1 MGAGP
6 EALLEG
12 GLQEALGAAGHRVHV
27 KIAELPGD
35 AWHAEIQTGF
45 ELMRMLSV
53 AVREAREANRL
64 PIVLAGNCNTAVGT
78 LAGLGAD
85 ATGVVWFD
93 AHADFNTPET
103 TTSGF
108 LDGTALAILTGRC
121 WTQLAATV
129 PDFKPIADARV
140 CLVGTRDV
148 DSLEGGLLGESDVRV
163 VASRQLRS
171 SLPDTL
177 SSIHEHVDRIYIHL
191 DLDVLDSAVAAA
203 NHFAIGGGLTL
214 EDMEY
219 ALVQIARVFRISGV
233 ALTAYDPA
241 ADRDGAAAKAAIKL
255 VSTAATLAGQA

>member
-1 MGAGP
+1 
-6 EALLEG
+6 
-12 GLQEALGAAGHRVHV
+12 
-27 KIAELPGD
+27 
-35 AWHAEIQTGF
+35 
-45 ELMRMLSV
+45 MLSV
-53 AVREAREANRL
+53 AVRETREANRL

-103 TTSGF
+103 TTSGL

-171 SLPDTL
+171 SLPDAL